1 MTTTIDGTTAAPT
14 LETQI
19 YQKDGPAARIWFNRP
34 ERRNA
39 TNVQFYK
46 DLLVCL
52 DEAEHDREVRAIVL
66 GGVGPVFCAGQD
78 LKWSSEATE
87 DDFEAYSTNLRRAW
101 DRIRRHP
108 KPVIARVHGDALG
121 GGMYIISRS
130 DLVVAKKTARLAMC
144 EINTGEQSG
153 GTHLFTVGRA
163 RAMEINLLGRY
174 VSGEEAERWNLI
186 NKAVDTDEELD
197 AQVQDWI
204 EQIVMLPPLAVKET
218 KDSTNFLLDLAGFD
232 LHWNAN
238 FGHNLKYTEDR
249 MEAKRAWVERR
260 KPVYHGR

>member
-1 MTTTIDGTTAAPT
+1 MA
-14 LETQI
+14 EYKTQI
-19 YQKDGPAARIWFNRP
+19 YQKDGPVARITFNRP

-39 TNVQFYK
+39 TDVQFYK
-46 DLLVCL
+46 DLLGCL
-52 DEAEHDREVRAIVL
+52 DEAEEDRDIRVIVL

-78 LKWSSEATE
+78 LKFSSAATKQ
-87 DDFEAYSTNLRRAW
+87 DFQQYGKYLRLGW

-121 GGMYIISRS
+121 GGLYIISRC
-130 DLVVAKKTARLAMC
+130 DLVVAKKTARLAMR
-144 EINTGEQSG
+144 EVNTGEQSG

-163 RAMEINLLGRY
+163 RSLEINLLGRY

-204 EQIVMLPPLAVKET
+204 DQLVALPPLALKET
-218 KDSTNFLLDLAGFD
+218 KDSTNFLLDAAGFE
-232 LHWNAN
+232 LAWSAP
-238 FGHNLKYTEDR
+238 FGRTLQYSEDR
-249 MEAKRAWVERR
+249 MEAKRAWVEKR
-260 KPVYHGR
+260 KPVFRGE